1 MRGHTTF
8 SAECFVLLD
17 IADDKMKNK
26 AIIIMDSDSGA
37 ASRLCVTPQPN
48 SLCWVKRYPRCF

>member
-26 AIIIMDSDSGA
+26 AIIIMDSDKQG
-37 ASRLCVTPQPN
+37 CVQTV
-48 SLCWVKRYPRCF
+48 CDTTTK